1 MKISELRCPA
11 CNGPLTVD
19 QDNQNIAVCEYCGTK
34 YMLEWE
40 GANARIGGQPA
51 PKQAPARPPV
61 PPAQPAPM
69 KPAGT
74 PPKKGTVNVVAMAA
88 AMLLFIVMIGIPTF
102 LRISDSG
109 DKGRKTVEPSAE
121 ATASAR
127 IEPIKEKI
135 PFEGIFAEAA
145 AVIFEKPAED
155 ITDSELASV
164 KCLTLRY
171 ADGGDSIVI
180 GYSMKNPLEDP
191 EAEMEE
197 IFFERS
203 GAKLK
208 FEALQRFTGL
218 VKLSV
223 LSYISAE
230 NLKGI
235 PLESISCYAKN
246 PKELAAVFESTENI
260 KELEIAAGL
269 ESLEGLGLFPSLE
282 KLHLDCYGLADIRE
296 LANAKSVRELT
307 LENGDDVKDFSVLS
321 VMTWLEGLYIDS
333 ENLKALTFLSN
344 MTQLKTLGIE
354 RGGLLN
360 LNGLATRAYTLTGL
374 TIDSCGELS
383 DCNEVSALTGLTSL
397 SIELPYN
404 CKEPDLSGMTAME
417 ELEIS
422 GFSTVSFLHSMPEIK
437 KLKLNSSAVD
447 DKSVFG
453 ALQKLEELKCGSFS
467 ASKNNLDFIAGLP
480 ALKKLDL
487 TGAATYSDISAI
499 FNMPTLEILL
509 MDGVECEINF
519 DKLQD
524 NPALKTLSMD
534 GIKLYKNVKVS
545 GGGGIVYVDWDN
557 VVFNEHMDF
566 IGHYPNLECL
576 GLADNELT
584 AVDFAAGL
592 GNLKTLDISE
602 NYVTD
607 IKPLTGA
614 QSLTTLI
621 LEGNPVDNLRVL
633 DEKVR
638 IVQ

>member
-1 MKISELRCPA
+1 M
-11 CNGPLTVD
+11 
-19 QDNQNIAVCEYCGTK
+19 
-34 YMLEWE
+34 
-40 GANARIGGQPA
+40 
-51 PKQAPARPPV
+51 
-61 PPAQPAPM
+61 
-69 KPAGT
+69 
-74 PPKKGTVNVVAMAA
+74 
-88 AMLLFIVMIGIPTF
+88 
-102 LRISDSG
+102 
-109 DKGRKTVEPSAE
+109 
-121 ATASAR
+121 
-127 IEPIKEKI
+127 
-135 PFEGIFAEAA
+135 
-145 AVIFEKPAED
+145 
-155 ITDSELASV
+155 
-164 KCLTLRY
+164 
-171 ADGGDSIVI
+171 
-180 GYSMKNPLEDP
+180 
-191 EAEMEE
+191 
-197 IFFERS
+197 
-203 GAKLK
+203 
-208 FEALQRFTGL
+208 
-218 VKLSV
+218 
-223 LSYISAE
+223 
-230 NLKGI
+230 
-235 PLESISCYAKN
+235 
-246 PKELAAVFESTENI
+246 FESTENI

-360 LNGLATRAYTLTGL
+360 LNGLATRADTLTGL

-534 GIKLYKNVKVS
+534 GIKLDKNRFTASSIEMRKRSGLRSRASASLCVS
-545 GGGGIVYVDWDN
+545 LSARRGVEVWSTRCGYRGEKRSVR
-557 VVFNEHMDF
+557 
-566 IGHYPNLECL
+566 PPS
-576 GLADNELT
+576 T
-584 AVDFAAGL
+584 
-592 GNLKTLDISE
+592 T
-602 NYVTD
+602 
-607 IKPLTGA
+607 
-614 QSLTTLI
+614 SLPSPMAMLHI
-621 LEGNPVDNLRVL
+621 PSSGRSSPMG
-633 DEKVR
+633 
-638 IVQ
+638 